1 MANRNSNTV
10 SIIDTATDTL
20 IATVNVGD
28 SPSAFGQFISPLPAL
43 EPAFPVANFSS
54 NVTMGNV
61 PLSVQ
66 FTDLSENAT
75 EWNWNF
81 GDGSSSIEQNPI
93 HVYSTAGNYTVTL
106 TVNNSAGSDV
116 VTRQVYIIASKHEDT
131 IIWGIVPLSL
141 QFTDLSENAS
151 SWKWNFGDGTNSTEQ
166 NPRHTYT
173 KAGQYAV
180 SVTVNNT
187 AGINTAT
194 YTGYINVVNSL
205 EPPVAAFSA
214 LSTYG
219 KLPLNVS
226 FTDNSKGLP
235 TSWKWYFGDGTNS
248 TEQNPTHIYSKT
260 GQYAVTLSVS
270 NVAGSN
276 SITKLN
282 YISVGNSLKAPVTS
296 FSVSI
301 AP

>member
-1 MANRNSNTV
+1 TATV
-10 SIIDTATDTL
+10 S
-20 IATVNVGD
+20 VGNN
-28 SPSAFGQFISPLPAL
+28 PYAFGQFICSPPAVALLPA
-43 EPAFPVANFSS
+43 ANFTSS
-54 NVTMGNV
+54 VTEGDA
-61 PLSVQ
+61 PLTVQ

-75 EWNWNF
+75 
-81 GDGSSSIEQNPI
+81 
-93 HVYSTAGNYTVTL
+93 Y
-106 TVNNSAGSDV
+106 
-116 VTRQVYIIASKHEDT
+116 
-131 IIWGIVPLSL
+131 
-141 QFTDLSENAS
+141 
-151 SWKWNFGDGTNSTEQ
+151 WKWNFGDVTNSTEQ
-166 NPRHTYT
+166 NPAHTYI

-187 AGINTAT
+187 AGINAAT

-214 LSTYG
+214 SPTYG

-226 FTDNSKGLP
+226 FTDSSTGSPN
-235 TSWKWYFGDGTNS
+235 SWKWYFGDGTNS
-248 TEQNPTHIYSKT
+248 TEQNPTHLYAKT

-282 YISVGNSLKAPVTS
+282 YISVGNSLKAPVST

-301 AP
+301 TS